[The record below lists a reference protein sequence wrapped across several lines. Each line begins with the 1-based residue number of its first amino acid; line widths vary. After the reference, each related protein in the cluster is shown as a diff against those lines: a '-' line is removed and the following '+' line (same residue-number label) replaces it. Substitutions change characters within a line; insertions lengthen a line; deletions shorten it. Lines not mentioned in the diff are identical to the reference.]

1 MGNTNNKSTNVSAP
15 TTKGE
20 AQAVSAT
27 QVEGEPGA
35 AAPAPKQLAPMSDS
49 DYTLCIHAEP
59 QFDSYTF
66 KTEVKDFHGMLTIEA
81 PLYEA
86 ENRPGID
93 VVCVIDVSGSM
104 HGQKISLVRKAMR
117 RLVRSLNKRDR
128 LCFVTFDSNVNVL
141 MPFKIMDPAG
151 QDQARTLVK
160 KLVDGSAT
168 DLCGGL
174 TTGMNILKDDHVN
187 EVTSILL
194 FTDGQANAGI
204 KDADGILQEALRVA
218 GASDDPLKWDP
229 QDVVTWLEKT
239 GLGVYSATFRENG
252 VDGQMLVGDI
262 SDEILQNDLH
272 VKKLHISKFN
282 RELQKLRKE
291 TAGAAEG
298 EEEHF
303 VLQVN
308 TFGFGANHNTDLLE
322 KIASQFD
329 GMYYYMENEKSIVAG
344 FANCLGGMLST
355 VAQDIECTLVAC
367 GGVTDFVVRKDDA
380 VINQDG
386 SVTVK
391 FGDVQSEEKRHVL
404 VSATLPKA
412 NAVNEA
418 FPLFKSTVKYRNLV
432 REIDETK
439 VVECIV
445 NRNGTVG
452 NANEDVDV
460 SRNRVIATEA
470 MSRAEEL
477 GDRDELAQARKIIQE
492 SLDTIGA
499 SVSAKNKFCAGLLA
513 DLNNCLEGLRDRN
526 QYRNVTKQYMTQN
539 VMCHK
544 MERACNFDVD
554 FASQMTYNNESR
566 AVTMDTWGRADS
578 LDSCDDD
585 DIDDYQDLSN
595 YHPQQIQNNTFPSY
609 QQQSNYSNISLNI
622 GNMNPP
628 QLQQQRFQQQPQADL
643 FMPNIQDFK
652 PDQQLD
658 SEDESDSQ

>member
-1 MGNTNNKSTNVSAP
+1 MGNSKSQDLS
-15 TTKGE
+15 TTTPGK
-20 AQAVSAT
+20 AQATTNIT
-27 QVEGEPGA
+27 QVEGGEPGA
-35 AAPAPKQLAPMSDS
+35 AAPAAPKLAPMSDS
-49 DYTLCIHAEP
+49 DYTLSMHAEP
-59 QFDSYTF
+59 QFSSYTF
-66 KTEVKDFHGMLTIEA
+66 KNTVKDFHGMLTIEA

-128 LCFVTFDSNVNVL
+128 LCFVTFDSNVKVL
-141 MPFKIMDPAG
+141 MPFKVMDPPG

-160 KLVDGSAT
+160 NLVDGSAT

-218 GASDDPLKWDP
+218 GASDDPLKWTP
-229 QDVVTWLEKT
+229 EDVVTWLDKNA
-239 GLGVYSATFRENG
+239 LGQYSATFKENG
-252 VDGQMLVGDI
+252 VDGQMLVQDM
-262 SDEILQNDLH
+262 SDDILQNDLN

-282 RELQKLRKE
+282 RELQKLRKS
-291 TAGAAEG
+291 TAGAEGEG

-355 VAQDIECTLVAC
+355 VAQDIECTLAAC
-367 GGVTDFVVRKDDA
+367 SGVTDFVVRKDDA
-380 VINQDG
+380 VINPDG

-391 FGDVQSEEKRHVL
+391 FADVQSEEKRHVL
-404 VSATLPKA
+404 VSATLPKSA
-412 NAVNEA
+412 KNEA

-439 VVECIV
+439 VVECLV
-445 NRNGTVG
+445 NRNGTIG
-452 NANEDVDV
+452 TANEDVDV
-460 SRNRVIATEA
+460 SRNRIIATEA

-477 GDRDELAQARKIIQE
+477 GDRDELAKARKTIQE
-492 SLDTIGA
+492 SLDLIQA
-499 SVSAKNKFCAGLLA
+499 SVSAKNKFCAGLIA
-513 DLNNCLEGLRDRN
+513 DLHRCLEGLRDRN

-544 MERACNFDVD
+544 YERACNFDVD

-585 DIDDYQDLSN
+585 EDDYQDLSN
-595 YHPQQIQNNTFPSY
+595 FRPQQQQNNYPGF
-609 QQQSNYSNISLNI
+609 LNI
-622 GNMNPP
+622 GNAIP
-628 QLQQQRFQQQPQADL
+628 QQQRFQQQPQAQL
-643 FMPNIQDFK
+643 FTLPNVQDFN
-652 PDQQLD
+652 PDLQLSSD
-658 SEDESDSQ
+658 DESA